1 MIECD
6 VSKEEDLNKTLKIV
20 KDKFENID
28 FIIHA
33 VAYSDKNELNGRYI
47 ETSKDNFINSLSIS
61 CYSFTKI
68 AKVFNLF

>member
-1 MIECD
+1 MQNTI
-6 VSKEEDLNKTLKIV
+6 SMQEEDLNKTLKIV

-47 ETSKDNFINSLSIS
+47 ETSKDILS
-61 CYSFTKI
+61 T
-68 AKVFNLF
+68 VFLSRAILSQK